1 GAAQT
6 VTTDQSDYPPGSVV
20 IITGAGWAPNES
32 VTMTLMEYPQVDPP
46 ISLGSTA
53 DGDGNFVNTD
63 FTVLPDDVGIAFT
76 LTATG
81 QISGSS
87 AQTTFT
93 DSNQGDGSLASP
105 MGGLP
110 QTGQQYNP
118 THWQVQAG
126 DMITGTITGATDAI
140 SSPCGP
146 NGVNV
151 IIKSSDFGNTA
162 LCGTLNGTTITFM
175 WTVPPEA
182 CSTTVVAYNQEGNN
196 SNAAILGSPNSAAG

>member
-1 GAAQT
+1 WERSLKKTEVRMTSHLAHRLPLTLALTTLAALLAGATPGAAQT

-118 THWQVQAG
+118 THWQVQAR
-126 DMITGTITGATDAI
+126 
-140 SSPCGP
+140 
-146 NGVNV
+146 
-151 IIKSSDFGNTA
+151 A
-162 LCGTLNGTTITFM
+162 L
-175 WTVPPEA
+175 
-182 CSTTVVAYNQEGNN
+182 S
-196 SNAAILGSPNSAAG
+196 